1 MFNTRCLFSEGSH
14 NNNMR
19 GIMSP
24 SLCKVSPSSHQYTHT
39 WTRRHHLFTHIYVYA
54 LRRVVD
60 GWWSYIHEKEVRA
73 IGVGFVTTRERH
85 GAIWGERHNMY
96 IRANRNDRV
105 NVPRPS
111 EGSYCSKLPL
121 FAADNRQTRTICVH
135 QAAHAMPMRWY
146 TMVRARALSRC
157 FGNGRADS
165 VGVNAPFTTR
175 RSPYTRCLG
184 MGAI

>member
-73 IGVGFVTTRERH
+73 IGVGFVNTRERH
-85 GAIWGERHNMY
+85 GAIWGAKDIICIYARTATTASTFLDHQKAATARSCRFSRLTIAKHELYVY
-96 IRANRNDRV
+96 IKR
-105 NVPRPS
+105 
-111 EGSYCSKLPL
+111 
-121 FAADNRQTRTICVH
+121 RTQCQCGGI
-135 QAAHAMPMRWY
+135 RWY
-146 TMVRARALSRC
+146 ARARLC
-157 FGNGRADS
+157 
-165 VGVNAPFTTR
+165 
-175 RSPYTRCLG
+175 
-184 MGAI
+184 GASAMVARTLLE